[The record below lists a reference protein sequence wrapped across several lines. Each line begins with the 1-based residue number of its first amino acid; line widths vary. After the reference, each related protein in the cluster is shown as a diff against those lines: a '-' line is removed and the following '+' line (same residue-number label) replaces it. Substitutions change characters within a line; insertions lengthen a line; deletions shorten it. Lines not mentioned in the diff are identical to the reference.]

1 MFLDSMSPS
10 SPYLEASIKE
20 LLLEDSMFDQNE
32 RRSLHREVLV
42 RPVVLEL
49 RDSDQIIEGFSR
61 NISFRGVSLL
71 TRRAVAPDTVAKI
84 LIHRLHHAPTQFLV
98 ECRWVGPFG
107 VQWNVS
113 GWNFLNVD
121 LSR

>member
-1 MFLDSMSPS
+1 MFRDSMSAS

-32 RRSLHREVLV
+32 RRSVHREVLV
-42 RPVVLEL
+42 RPVLLEL
-49 RDSDQIIEGFSR
+49 RDSDQPIEGFSR
-61 NISFRGVSLL
+61 NISYRGISLI
-71 TRRAVAPDTVAKI
+71 TRTPVLPDAVAKI
-84 LIHRLHHAPTQFLV
+84 QIHRLNHAPTLFLA